1 LTTRAWEAPQP
12 HGPPLPLIVHKVSAK
27 HASRAGR
34 NADPVVQAY
43 LVACGDPRDSKL
55 ERRCL
60 GWTGELLHDETPDSQ
75 RRLPFERRRMWGV
88 TPRLDHMATRIVR
101 DMDRVCAVAMKNSL
115 PKARLGSSL
124 ATGFGRRRKRP
135 RHDDTRCTLSASTT
149 RQGWTPQ
156 FDRSSPNRLRPWTEK
171 NPSSADD
178 RAPLTHELLVVLGHE
193 GRRVSDARRP
203 SVKTSFRGGSYGSP
217 VGSNRKVRSRHPLHP
232 ALPTIRESPSSVV
245 GRPPPPPPPRAEA

>member
-101 DMDRVCAVAMKNSL
+101 DMDRVCAVVDEEL
-115 PKARLGSSL
+115 PAEGSSRL
-124 ATGFGRRRKRP
+124 VTCHRF
-135 RHDDTRCTLSASTT
+135 
-149 RQGWTPQ
+149 
-156 FDRSSPNRLRPWTEK
+156 RSSKKT
-171 NPSSADD
+171 SSA
-178 RAPLTHELLVVLGHE
+178 
-193 GRRVSDARRP
+193 
-203 SVKTSFRGGSYGSP
+203 
-217 VGSNRKVRSRHPLHP
+217 
-232 ALPTIRESPSSVV
+232 
-245 GRPPPPPPPRAEA
+245 